1 MMLTYAE
8 LKEKLRATDIS
19 SLYLLLGPE
28 EYLGR
33 ELISLITDAAIGD
46 EMRDFNFV
54 ELDSLTVQ
62 PPELLHEL
70 NAYPLGSER
79 RVVLIQNINSL
90 PAPTEEALK
99 ESVPGLPAFLTLIL
113 TSERMDRRTT
123 LYKSISHEGSVVEL
137 RPLKPPEV
145 KVWIRERLR
154 GCGKKIAPHLI
165 DNIFEL
171 TGANLSDVSNEIE
184 NLIAYMGDKTEVE
197 QSDIDALVAAR
208 SREPIYKLTEHIADR
223 DFLRS
228 CAVLRQ
234 LLAEGEHELRILW
247 HLDFMVK
254 RLLRA
259 KCLLEEGVSDD
270 IILRNLQIRPFLKH
284 RFFQQVRSFS
294 LDELREMYRSI
305 VAWDNKFKS
314 TSRWH
319 PDIDMELLVRELC
332 TTQGR

>member
-1 MMLTYAE
+1 MLTYTE
-8 LKEKLRATDIS
+8 LKEKLRTNDIS

-33 ELISLITDAAIGD
+33 ELISLITNAAIG
-46 EMRDFNFV
+46 EGMRDFNFA
-54 ELDSLTVQ
+54 ELESPTAQ

-70 NAYPLGSER
+70 NAYPLGSQR
-79 RVVLIQNINSL
+79 RVVIIQNINSL
-90 PAPTEEALK
+90 PAPSQEALK
-99 ESVPGLPAFLTLIL
+99 ESVPGLPDFLTLIL
-113 TSERMDRRTT
+113 TSERMDRRKA
-123 LYKSISHEGSVVEL
+123 LYKSISNEGSVVEL
-137 RPLKPPEV
+137 RPLKPAEV
-145 KVWIRERLR
+145 KIWIRERLKEQ
-154 GCGKKIAPHLI
+154 GKKIVPQLV

-171 TGANLSDVSNEIE
+171 TGANLSDVSNEID
-184 NLIAYMGDKTEVE
+184 NLVAYMGDKAQVE
-197 QSDIDALVAAR
+197 QSDIDALIAAR

-234 LLAEGEHELRILW
+234 LLAKGEHELRILW

-270 IILRNLQIRPFLKH
+270 TILRNLQIRPFLKH

-305 VAWDNKFKS
+305 VEWDNKFKS

-319 PDIDMELLVRELC
+319 PDIDMELLMRKLC
-332 TTQGR
+332 TTQEH